1 MQQQSQVPTAGSFR
15 RDPSAYRG
23 NFILT
28 PSLVEYLAPDLTLPE
43 QYYLRQMPDDGMG
56 PERALMYAVLKDGI
70 RCFYKNIGAT
80 RRKYKRI
87 CSEAEEWIAEDCWDY
102 PFSFRVI
109 CDLLGID
116 SACLRSKLFAWK
128 EAELRRRAATGE
140 KDVKQPGRSPFPSP
154 IELDQIDQ
162 LPSESSELNVDID
175 LDQDTDLGFASEAT
189 AEESE
194 WAAPEEISLEQLAWE
209 ERFDEVA

>member
-1 MQQQSQVPTAGSFR
+1 MQQQSAANGTFR

-87 CSEAEEWIAEDCWDY
+87 CAEAEEWIAEDCWDY

-116 SACLRSKLFAWK
+116 SACLRNRLFAWK

-140 KDVKQPGRSPFPSP
+140 TDVKQPGRSPFPSTV
-154 IELDQIDQ
+154 DMDQ
-162 LPSESSELNVDID
+162 LDDLPTEAGVDID
-175 LDQDTDLGFASEAT
+175 LDQDADLGFAPENESDEAADGWT
-189 AEESE
+189 EQ
-194 WAAPEEISLEQLAWE
+194 ISLDQLAWE
-209 ERFDEVA
+209 ERLADVA